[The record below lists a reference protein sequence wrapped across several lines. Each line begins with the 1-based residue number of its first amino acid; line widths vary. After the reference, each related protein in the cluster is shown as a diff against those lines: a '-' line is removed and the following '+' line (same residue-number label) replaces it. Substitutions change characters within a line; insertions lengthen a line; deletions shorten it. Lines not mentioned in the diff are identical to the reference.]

1 MLARI
6 GSRWMLDPLPIGTMA
21 FNHDYEHESET
32 VLKAMF
38 MRNNVQLRDW
48 LFENFGQ
55 HYAERIRI
63 QNIEWGLT
71 WFTAEFT
78 FQPHTEQER
87 VLLTLTAIAIYHL

>member
-1 MLARI
+1 
-6 GSRWMLDPLPIGTMA
+6 MLDPIPIGNMA
-21 FNHDYEHESET
+21 FNHDYEHQSET

-63 QNIEWGLT
+63 QHIEWGRT

-78 FQPHTEQER
+78 FQPLTESER
-87 VLLTLTAIAIYHL
+87 VLLALAISTIADATGAAS